1 MRALLLAAVATI
13 ATLGGTGCASD
24 TLGEDTAYRR
34 LVDGYTSYDA
44 CAAAGFAGCY
54 QSLTLCSS
62 GAVRMELDPT
72 RQQGKYT
79 LDGDIAVA
87 SFPAMT
93 VRFDLESATSSQ
105 LPGRTWELV
114 EPIVYDCP

>member
-1 MRALLLAAVATI
+1 MRASLVPAALAAI
-13 ATLGGTGCASD
+13 LFTGCASD
-24 TLGEDTAYRR
+24 TLGDDTAYRR
-34 LVDGYTSYDA
+34 LVDGYDSYEA

-54 QSLTLCSS
+54 QTLTLCSS

-79 LDGDIAVA
+79 LEGDIAVA
-87 SFPAMT
+87 AFPAMT

-105 LPGRTWELV
+105 LPGRRWELV